1 MRKIRI
7 NNVRIASTV
16 DENEFSQTVKTNKYK
31 YFNWFILALI
41 IVLFLLLPRLLIS
54 YKAYVLLFVICCVML
69 ILNIAIAIKVG
80 LIQKKEQVKSTATT
94 QTLVNLLIEIITI
107 IFTMASIDVP
117 PPNILPINN
126 KIIRDR
132 AETITIESEDGLRIY
147 YSIDGSDPQ
156 KAAEYHQKETNFTL
170 NVSTTVAA
178 RTKYLFFWSSLS
190 ERDYS
195 FIKPRVEESQKE
207 LRQAST
213 GSSYLEYDGKVLF
226 RKYEKSSFGVET
238 LSGWHSDINSVKK
251 ICYLYSDGTI
261 EELFDDFGY
270 GPLIIANDCLYMNRR
285 KQGTH
290 YVYSVNLLNKEKKEY
305 GEGYIVSIDAS
316 ERYILCTDAPPEAS
330 ITNKVFII
338 DTYKDKVV
346 WEEIATGGI
355 IGFNDNSFY
364 YALVNEKDSSLA
376 SYEEYD
382 FETKIIK
389 LNLDTFSIKTLLS
402 TSYRT
407 YREPIIV
414 NAQFVD
420 QYLFYSYGTRDG
432 SAVVFTGD
440 IRKINL
446 NTSDIEYIDI
456 DVTEANF
463 FVIKP
468 NGQHFI
474 TYSNDIYELSRL
486 EPDTRVVDYSISRS
500 LGFNQAF
507 EERDGIIAITDDEN
521 HARIIIGT
529 EDYDDFGYVSGM
541 LNDHETALFM
551 ITDIEVINDKIF
563 FRVDTGKRN
572 ESGDYGWR
580 PNYTR
585 TKIAFYCKDIPKNEY
600 ILIYEIDW

>member
-16 DENEFSQTVKTNKYK
+16 DKNKLSQTVKTNKYK

-54 YKAYVLLFVICCVML
+54 YKAYVFLFVICCVML

-132 AETITIESEDGLRIY
+132 AETITIESEDGLRVY
-147 YSIDGSDPQ
+147 YSLDGSDPQ
-156 KAAEYHQKETNFTL
+156 KATEYNKNQTNFTL
-170 NVSTTVAA
+170 NASTTVAA
-178 RTKYLFFWSSLS
+178 RTKYWIFWSSLS

-195 FIKPRVEESQKE
+195 FIKPRIEELPKEPSQ
-207 LRQAST
+207 ATT
-213 GSSYLEYDGKVLF
+213 GSSYLEYDGKILF
-226 RKYEKSSFGVET
+226 RKYEKGSFEVET
-238 LSGWHSDINSVKK
+238 LNEWHSDINSVKK
-251 ICYLYSDGTI
+251 ICWLYSDGTI
-261 EELFDDFGY
+261 EEMFDDYGY
-270 GPLIIANDCLYMNRR
+270 GSLIIANDCLYMNQRE
-285 KQGTH
+285 QGTH
-290 YVYSVNLLNKEKKEY
+290 YVYSVNLINKEKKEY

-316 ERYILCTDAPPEAS
+316 ERYILCRDAPPEAS
-330 ITNKVFII
+330 ITNKIFII
-338 DTYKDKVV
+338 DTYIDKIV
-346 WEEIATGGI
+346 WEEFATGGI
-355 IGFNDNSFY
+355 IGFNNNSFY
-364 YALVNEKDSSLA
+364 YALVNEKDKSLA
-376 SYEEYD
+376 YYEEYD
-382 FETKIIK
+382 FEIKIIN
-389 LNLDTFSIKTLLS
+389 LNLDTFAIKTLLS

-407 YREPIIV
+407 YREPIIE

-432 SAVVFTGD
+432 SAAVFTGD

-446 NTSDIEYIDI
+446 NTCDIEYIDI
-456 DVTEANF
+456 DITESSF
-463 FVIKP
+463 FVINP

-474 TYSNDIYELSRL
+474 TYSNDLYMISRL
-486 EPDTRVVDYSISRS
+486 EPDTRVVDYSRSRS

-507 EERDGIIAITDDEN
+507 EERGGIVAITDDEN
-521 HARIIIGT
+521 KARIIIST
-529 EDYDDFGYVSGM
+529 EDYDEFGYVSGM
-541 LNDHETALFM
+541 LNDYETALFM
-551 ITDIEVINDKIF
+551 ITDVEVINDKIF